1 MQFFDLHS
9 FIDRAFRR
17 DTGPE
22 HPLQDE
28 AAARHVF
35 LDLPPGDDAAGLAEV
50 THWVLTMNE
59 TDSFTPGRRAR
70 VLMELDDPVR
80 DLWRSL
86 GARFLAP
93 GGKPSVRRDGD
104 PTIPKALLESAAQFS
119 QGYALCIEGEER
131 SRWVQQNMARLALR
145 RMRWLGRRLTLA
157 NMLHRPEADELWV
170 QARALYTLAASRGIE
185 RTVLP
190 VFAGDPHRSTVKL
203 EYVRLLLLDVAH
215 PDGLLGREVELVYR
229 IAQRVAPSALLEH
242 EAPANAMYA
251 VPASGHCRPVL
262 GRSRDH
268 WSARTLFLDS
278 SNCLTRLRGM
288 LERDMGADP
297 SDPDTLFGAEYTV
310 GERQDMLTR
319 LISLWGLDPP
329 RRRSKRVPLQVQVRL
344 QGGLHSA
351 LSDLPVFDQGG
362 WAGDSESGADAFRIQ
377 LDHDAG
383 AARKQSSAAA
393 IQRCSARVVD
403 ASETGLALAVAR
415 ANAAWAR
422 LGLLVAV
429 DMGGSQGW
437 VVAVIRRISG
447 ADEELRLGLLVLAR
461 RPQAIWCKLEKVQG
475 SSPWD
480 GEAVREREFL
490 DHFQHAI
497 LVDAHG
503 SGAAAL
509 ISGELLIDPRLAS
522 PGARFDVPLAKGMAR
537 VQVTDIRE
545 TGADF
550 CRAAFVKMAPPAK
563 AAG

>member
-1 MQFFDLHS
+1 
-9 FIDRAFRR
+9 
-17 DTGPE
+17 
-22 HPLQDE
+22 
-28 AAARHVF
+28 
-35 LDLPPGDDAAGLAEV
+35 
-50 THWVLTMNE
+50 
-59 TDSFTPGRRAR
+59 
-70 VLMELDDPVR
+70 MELDDPAR
-80 DLWRSL
+80 DLWRRL
-86 GARFLAP
+86 GGLFLAP
-93 GGKPSVRRDGD
+93 EGKPAVRRDGD
-104 PTIPKALLESAAQFS
+104 PTIPKALMESASQFA

-131 SRWVQQNMARLALR
+131 SRWVQRNLARLVLR

-170 QARALYTLAASRGIE
+170 QAHALYTMAESRGIE

-190 VFAGDPHRSTVKL
+190 VFAGDPHKSTVKL

-229 IAQRVAPSALLEH
+229 IAQRVAPSALLER
-242 EAPANAMYA
+242 EAPANALYA
-251 VPASGHCRPVL
+251 IPASGQCRPVL

-297 SDPDTLFGAEYTV
+297 ADPDTLFGAEYTV

-319 LISLWGLDPP
+319 LIAMWGLDPP
-329 RRRSKRVPLQVQVRL
+329 RRRSPRVPLQAQVRV
-344 QGGLHSA
+344 QGGLQSA

-362 WAGDSESGADAFRIQ
+362 WADESETGADAFRIQ

-383 AARKQSSAAA
+383 AATKKSSAAA
-393 IQRCSARVVD
+393 IQRCTARVVD

-415 ANAAWAR
+415 TDAAWAR
-422 LGLLVAV
+422 LGMLVAV
-429 DMGGSQGW
+429 DMGGAQGW
-437 VVAVIRRISG
+437 VAGVIRRISA
-447 ADEELRLGLLVLAR
+447 ADDELRLGLQVLAR

-475 SSPWD
+475 SSPWE
-480 GEAVREREFL
+480 GEAMREREFL
-490 DHFQHAI
+490 EHFQRAI

-509 ISGELLIDPRLAS
+509 QSGELLLDPRLGS
-522 PGARFDVPLAKGMAR
+522 PGSRFDVPLAKGIAR
-537 VQVTDIRE
+537 LQVTDIRE

-550 CRAAFVKMAPPAK
+550 CRAAFVRMAPQGRQKPPA
-563 AAG
+563 